1 MVGVGEDFDGFADV
15 FAGGGDV
22 GVGLGGEEEEEERN
36 Y

>member
-22 GVGLGGEEEEEERN
+22 GVGCFGGGEEE
-36 Y
+36 